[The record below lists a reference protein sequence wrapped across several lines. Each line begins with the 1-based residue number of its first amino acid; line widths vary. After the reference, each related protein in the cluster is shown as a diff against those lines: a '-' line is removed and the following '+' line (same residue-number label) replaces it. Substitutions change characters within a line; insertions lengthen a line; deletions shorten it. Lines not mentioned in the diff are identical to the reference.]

1 MTLSPR
7 PFAQTCRVFG
17 LHPYPGAFVLLLLLP
32 LLYLPKLN
40 LFSLPG
46 EYAGLRYDDAALF
59 VALLLIVSGWLKRL
73 EIPPMPACLYWLGFF
88 TLFGLASA
96 LLNNTGLIGILYSIR
111 LAEYGV
117 FFFAGAL
124 LSGRPLLFGAYLAGY
139 ALLNMALVPLQLE
152 GLVPAFTSQD
162 GMVMGIP
169 VGLTGG
175 TWELGLV
182 LVLLCA
188 ALVLTRVHW
197 AVQVLGLLLSAI
209 TLQFVAARIP
219 FVLLILLSS
228 VLVLRLMLWLD
239 WRWRITAALT
249 LALLGLLVAN
259 NVSGTPLGDR
269 LSSLTSGDNA
279 VAVRVL
285 FRLADTSQGVRDIN
299 ANVIYGLLPNT
310 DNSLLRRAEKTALAW
325 RQVQQSWPGLEAW
338 IGHAPGSRGPAVD
351 MAYMR
356 LLVEYGVLGTIAF
369 FAFLF
374 TAARIHP
381 AMALCTF
388 LLLLNMLTLDAYMTY
403 KVMSVYFLLA
413 GFFWANAQSPKA
425 RRGGF

>member
-1 MTLSPR
+1 MLLNR
-7 PFAQTCRVFG
+7 KPFAQTCRVLG

-32 LLYLPKLN
+32 LLYLPKIN
-40 LFSLPG
+40 LFSIAG

-59 VALLLIVSGWLKRL
+59 IALMIIAAGWLRRFEL
-73 EIPPMPACLYWLGFF
+73 PPLPACLHWLGLF
-88 TLFGLASA
+88 TMLGILSTV
-96 LLNNTGLIGILYSIR
+96 LNDTGLTGILYSVR
-111 LAEYGV
+111 LAEYAV
-117 FFFAGAL
+117 LFFAGAL
-124 LSGRPLLFGAYLAGY
+124 LSGRPLLFGSYLAGY

-169 VGLTGG
+169 TGLTGG

-197 AVQVLGLLLSAI
+197 AVQVMGLALSAL

-219 FVLLILLSS
+219 FVLLLLLSS
-228 VLVLRLMLWLD
+228 VLVVRLMLWLD
-239 WRWRITAALT
+239 WRWRITALLT
-249 LALLGLLVAN
+249 LVLLALLVVN
-259 NVSGTPLGDR
+259 NVRATPLGDR

-285 FRLADTSQGVRDIN
+285 FRLADTSQGIRDIN
-299 ANVIYGLLPNT
+299 ADTIYALLPDT

-351 MAYMR
+351 MAYVR
-356 LLVEYGVLGTIAF
+356 LLVEYGVLGCVAF
-369 FAFLF
+369 FAFLVA
-374 TAARIHP
+374 AARLHP
-381 AMALCTF
+381 AMALCTL

-425 RRGGF
+425 RRAGF